1 MEHITL
7 KILVKS
13 IYFLVQRLLVLLLT
27 GAAVLHAEYAHAGLF
42 YQQQYNNSVCQLSP
56 FIAAHCPG
64 ESTVL
69 LDTL

>member
-27 GAAVLHAEYAHAGLF
+27 VTAVILHAEYAHAGLF
-42 YQQQYNNSVCQLSP
+42 Y
-56 FIAAHCPG
+56 
-64 ESTVL
+64 
-69 LDTL
+69 